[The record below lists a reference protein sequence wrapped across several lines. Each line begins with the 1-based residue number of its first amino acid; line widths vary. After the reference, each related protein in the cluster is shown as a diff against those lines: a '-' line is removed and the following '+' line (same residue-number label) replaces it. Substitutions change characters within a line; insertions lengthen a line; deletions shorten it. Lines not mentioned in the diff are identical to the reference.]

1 MVADA
6 RCWTC
11 GGVKIPNGTTK
22 GERSC
27 RCGTDAPAPTHRFDF
42 GAKVLAD
49 GDDSNPMTITG
60 VIYRPAN
67 AVEFECAFWCNG
79 DAKSIWL
86 PGWRLSL
93 KPEF

>member
-22 GERSC
+22 GEPSC
-27 RCGTDAPAPTHRFDF
+27 KCAPDPQMAHRFGF
-42 GAKVLAD
+42 GQKVIAD
-49 GDDSNPMTITG
+49 KDDSNPMIVTG
-60 VIYRPAN
+60 VIYRPNA
-67 AVEFECAFWCNG
+67 AVEFECAYWCNG
-79 DAKSIWL
+79 DEKSAWV
-86 PGWRLSL
+86 PGWRLSP